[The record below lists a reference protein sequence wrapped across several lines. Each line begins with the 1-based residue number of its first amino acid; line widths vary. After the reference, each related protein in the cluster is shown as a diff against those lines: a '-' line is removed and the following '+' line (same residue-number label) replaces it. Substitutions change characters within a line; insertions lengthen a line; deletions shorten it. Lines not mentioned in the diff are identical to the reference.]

1 MIATQYYWPI
11 KTQLCGKRL
20 NHDGW
25 LSYLFALH
33 ADRLTKPSFVIWTSF
48 GLKFFIFTQIF
59 NFQFIYFRPVS
70 VALRRVKFSFVRN
83 VRKIISRFILI
94 PNIDTYKLFLA
105 KPILLIIVGDQLYFT
120 EWQMNWL
127 HSGMFTQ
134 KMYYSILLVRL
145 IFLAYQT
152 IVDVGKCRCAR
163 AARAPSPPTPRPHA
177 RLSTMRSQN
186 SYRKLTDWNT
196 TFFFFPR
203 VKCSSRLSWNQIFKA
218 LPALIEHY
226 V

>member
-94 PNIDTYKLFLA
+94 PNIDYCRWPAIFYRMTDE
-105 KPILLIIVGDQLYFT
+105 LITQWHVYSENVLQHFT
-120 EWQMNWL
+120 RSLDFFSIPNYCWRWQVSLRPRRSRSFPANP
-127 HSGMFTQ
+127 SATC
-134 KMYYSILLVRL
+134 
-145 IFLAYQT
+145 QT
-152 IVDVGKCRCAR
+152 FHNAVSK
-163 AARAPSPPTPRPHA
+163 
-177 RLSTMRSQN
+177 
-186 SYRKLTDWNT
+186 
-196 TFFFFPR
+196 
-203 VKCSSRLSWNQIFKA
+203 
-218 LPALIEHY
+218 
-226 V
+226 